1 MLINKIN
8 KSKLIFNKMIK
19 KLIPFEKII
28 FLNSNK
34 KQNKI
39 SRENKV
45 KKKIFDLK
53 LKNKGFYDG
62 SLKSV
67 SSFKIKGK
75 TLEVNLGKTS
85 FFDMLFLKE
94 MGKKLSPSLA
104 VNAIIEVEG
113 HIIFIRRDENV
124 YSSGNKIDFPAG
136 LVPKDQTP
144 LKRLKNRINEDLGL
158 EEGKIVLER
167 LIPCAIDTDDCS
179 FNLFFK
185 MNYNGS
191 KEEIEDFFEKNF
203 DPKKPFLVKKD
214 KISTFF
220 KKNDKPIFF
229 EILKYI

>member
-1 MLINKIN
+1 MR
-8 KSKLIFNKMIK
+8 K
-19 KLIPFEKII
+19 KLIPFKKII
-28 FLNSNK
+28 FLESKIKQSNVFEKMNS
-34 KQNKI
+34 
-39 SRENKV
+39 
-45 KKKIFDLK
+45 KKKIFNSK
-53 LKNKGFYDG
+53 LIDKGFYDG

-67 SSFKIKGK
+67 DFFKIKNK
-75 TLEVNLGKTS
+75 NLEIGLGKTS

-94 MGKKLSPSLA
+94 IGKKLSPSLA

-136 LVPKDQTP
+136 LVPKDKTP
-144 LKRLKNRINEDLGL
+144 LKRLKNRIKEDLGL
-158 EEGKIVLER
+158 EESKIVLER

-185 MNYNGS
+185 MNYKGN
-191 KEEIEDFFEKNF
+191 KKEIEDFFEKNF
-203 DPKKPFLVKKD
+203 ETKKPFLVKKD